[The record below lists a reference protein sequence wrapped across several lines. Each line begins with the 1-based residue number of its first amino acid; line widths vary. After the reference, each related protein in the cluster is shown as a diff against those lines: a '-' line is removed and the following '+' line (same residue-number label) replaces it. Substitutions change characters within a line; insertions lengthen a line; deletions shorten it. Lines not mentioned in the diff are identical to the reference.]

1 MEKFEG
7 GSDNINVF
15 SPGQRYLVLDAGGK
29 NNFNNILES
38 SCNELKPKIFAGLQY
53 SLKLQRDLVDIEA
66 LCFLLQLTKY

>member
-29 NNFNNILES
+29 NFGSLRVINCNLKYLLDYNILYNSQE
-38 SCNELKPKIFAGLQY
+38 
-53 SLKLQRDLVDIEA
+53 
-66 LCFLLQLTKY
+66 T

>member
-1 MEKFEG
+1 MIALEPEAASIFCKELPVEKFEG

-53 SLKLQRDLVDIEA
+53 SL
-66 LCFLLQLTKY
+66 